1 MQKRVLLLVQSA
13 QERVASFLLEMAER
27 TPASNVIELPMT
39 RQDIAD
45 YLGLTIET
53 VSARSPL
60 SKLQQPLKCRPHGA
74 LCCAIVPHLIA
85 STAEFSS
92 LASGKSKG

>member
-27 TPASNVIELPMT
+27 TPASNIIELPMT

-45 YLGLTIET
+45 YLGLTIERYPHAHRLEAAAT
-53 VSARSPL
+53 IEVPTSRRIVL
-60 SKLQQPLKCRPHGA
+60 RNRPA
-74 LCCAIVPHLIA
+74 LNRLN
-85 STAEFSS
+85 S
-92 LASGKSKG
+92 